1 MNDNDV
7 KENDKKI
14 AKNVKEGVGDYFK
27 PAGDD
32 WGSKLKGM
40 LGMDD
45 PLQEAIERRKR
56 KYAGT
61 K

>member
-1 MNDNDV
+1 MEDDV
-7 KENDKKI
+7 KENDKKV
-14 AKNVKEGVGDYFK
+14 AKNVKEGVGSYFQE
-27 PAGDD
+27 PGTD
-32 WGSKLKGM
+32 WGSKIKGM

-61 K
+61 E

>member
-1 MNDNDV
+1 MNDDV
-7 KENDKKI
+7 KESDKKI

-27 PAGDD
+27 TSDTN
-32 WGSKLKGM
+32 WGSKIKGM
-40 LGMDD
+40 LGMED

-61 K
+61 E